1 MTEQMTS
8 TATFTSWD
16 ETPGFDDGAPLPRLA
31 TAEVAF
37 AYDGEVTG
45 TSECRY
51 VLHYGADGTGTAV
64 GFETITGSR
73 DGAEGTLTLR
83 HECRFASDG
92 VTTDL
97 LVVAG
102 TGAFEGVTGTGTFQ
116 VGHGGKEWSWGVG
129 D

>member
-1 MTEQMTS
+1 MTEPLTS

-16 ETPGFDDGAPLPRLA
+16 ETPGFDEGAPLPRLA

-37 AYDGEVTG
+37 AYDGQVTG
-45 TSECRY
+45 TSECHY
-51 VLHYGADGTGTAV
+51 VLRYGADGTGTAV
-64 GFETITGSR
+64 GFETLTGTR

-83 HECRFASDG
+83 HECRFTSDG

-97 LVVAG
+97 AVVTG
-102 TGAFEGVTGTGTFQ
+102 TGAFEGVTGAGTFQ
-116 VGHGGKEWSWGVG
+116 VGHGGKEWDWRVG